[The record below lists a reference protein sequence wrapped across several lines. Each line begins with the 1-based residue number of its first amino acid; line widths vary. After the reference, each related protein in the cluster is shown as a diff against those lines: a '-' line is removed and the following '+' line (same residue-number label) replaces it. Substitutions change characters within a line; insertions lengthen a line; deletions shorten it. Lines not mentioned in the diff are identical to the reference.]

1 MGFWTIM
8 KALEESA
15 KNTLG
20 VAAACACAGIVIGVI
35 NLTGLGLKFTSLVLF
50 IAGESLIPALI
61 LTMLA
66 GIVLGMGMP
75 TTPAYIVQAALL
87 IPALIKLGVMDIA
100 AHMFVFYYA
109 ILSESLRRQPFPVSL
124 RQL

>member
-1 MGFWTIM
+1 MMISGYTPMYACIYSTVAVVVLSFLRKETRMGFWTII

-50 IAGESLIPALI
+50 LAGESPSRL
-61 LTMLA
+61 
-66 GIVLGMGMP
+66 
-75 TTPAYIVQAALL
+75 
-87 IPALIKLGVMDIA
+87 
-100 AHMFVFYYA
+100 
-109 ILSESLRRQPFPVSL
+109 
-124 RQL
+124 